1 MFKLEKCFPQHEVV
15 TTQGVIYPQFWT
27 KNIVEV
33 ETTFHS
39 HMNALKAIFCVPHK
53 LGGNGRIGLLALFS
67 THDLDLQSSHFM
79 VTMMHNYEAILR
91 EENNLNLMIRLWC
104 KITTN
109 PILNHKLSK
118 FMKLVEIVIVQVF
131 NLVEDECTFNTISFM
146 KNRLQKWL
154 NIHLDLYIHSFSQ

>member
-1 MFKLEKCFPQHEVV
+1 
-15 TTQGVIYPQFWT
+15 
-27 KNIVEV
+27 
-33 ETTFHS
+33 
-39 HMNALKAIFCVPHK
+39 
-53 LGGNGRIGLLALFS
+53 
-67 THDLDLQSSHFM
+67 
-79 VTMMHNYEAILR
+79 MHNYEAILR

-146 KNRLQKWL
+146 KNRLQKRL
-154 NIHLDLYIHSFSQ
+154 NIHLDLYTHSFSQWFFTLQSFHYDQAIAKWKAKTITLQMCRCNLLLEVAGFFWRIYRLLRKILLFSK